1 MPIEKVNGGYKWGKS
16 GKVYPT
22 KAQAAKQA
30 RAAYASG
37 YKGYQSGGG
46 VTQSTDPFAPNFELS
61 RSGGKTTTVGGPR
74 QTNKDTFAKDFAKY
88 MLMTGIMS
96 NPKAR
101 QNFMLAKM
109 FRDQGPM
116 GLGKALGQRAGI
128 EALFRKV
135 GPWGMLLQNKGGP
148 LGLGIM
154 SSKRPMSSRIMQ
166 GLLDPRVSGRLKLA
180 QAFPGIFALGWGL
193 NKFSPRI
200 PGQTGAFGQGL
211 GPQIANIFAPMFG
224 TRTHEEAMRDFG
236 PGIFGGTLGPRIRN
250 FFGGGRDREEG
261 KGIFGGTLGPKL
273 REIFT
278 RNRDESPIQ
287 EIEVTAQRRGTP
299 EERARERARERAE
312 AFNRSIAMDEAMLR
326 GRIEE
331 TGGLPIDKLTG
342 ISPGA
347 ARSLNQGLRAGI
359 RGRMLAKRAAARAL
373 SGREAKVNRSGLD
386 PVTGKPIRRFSSSH
400 GRK

>member
-116 GLGKALGQRAGI
+116 GVGKALGQRAGI

-193 NKFSPRI
+193 NKIQPRI
-200 PGQTGAFGQGL
+200 EGQRGIFGQGL
-211 GPQIANIFAPMFG
+211 GPQLRNLFSRILPIKSY
-224 TRTHEEAMRDFG
+224 EEKYGMED
-236 PGIFGGTLGPRIRN
+236 
-250 FFGGGRDREEG
+250 
-261 KGIFGGTLGPKL
+261 
-273 REIFT
+273 
-278 RNRDESPIQ
+278 SPIQ

-299 EERARERARERAE
+299 EERAREKAE
-312 AFNRSIAMDEAMLR
+312 AFNRSIAMNEAMLR

-347 ARSLNQGLRAGI
+347 ARSLNQGLRAAI

>member
-30 RAAYASG
+30 RDAYASG
-37 YKGYQSGGG
+37 YKGYQSGGSVW
-46 VTQSTDPFAPNFELS
+46 VTEDEEVSPAVQAIRDADKQFK
-61 RSGGKTTTVGGPR
+61 R
-74 QTNKDTFAKDFAKY
+74 DFAKR

-154 SSKRPMSSRIMQ
+154 SSGAPMSSRIMQ

-193 NKFSPRI
+193 NKIQQRK
-200 PGQTGAFGQGL
+200 PGQKGILGQGL
-211 GPQIANIFAPMFG
+211 GPQLRNLFSRILPIKSY
-224 TRTHEEAMRDFG
+224 EEKYGMED
-236 PGIFGGTLGPRIRN
+236 
-250 FFGGGRDREEG
+250 
-261 KGIFGGTLGPKL
+261 
-273 REIFT
+273 
-278 RNRDESPIQ
+278 SPIQ
-287 EIEVTAQRRGTP
+287 EIEVTAQRRGEQP
-299 EERARERARERAE
+299 ETETEESVGEGYSPSGMSMRM
-312 AFNRSIAMDEAMLR
+312 SDEQLYSDLAS
-326 GRIEE
+326 
-331 TGGLPIDKLTG
+331 TGFGSDKLTG
-342 ISPGA
+342 LSPGA
-347 ARSLNQGLRAGI
+347 AQSLVQGLRATSI
-359 RGRMLAKRAAARAL
+359 GRMLAKRAAARAL
-373 SGREAKVNRSGLD
+373 TGREAKVNRSGLD
-386 PVTGKPIRRFSSSH
+386 PVTGKPTRWFSSGQG